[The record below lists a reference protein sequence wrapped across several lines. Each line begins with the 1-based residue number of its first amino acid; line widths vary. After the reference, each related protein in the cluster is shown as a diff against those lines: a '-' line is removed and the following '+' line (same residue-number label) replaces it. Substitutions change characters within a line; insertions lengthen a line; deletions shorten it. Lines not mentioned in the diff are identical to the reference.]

1 MSLRSCLAVAGT
13 LLVLCLVCY
22 PGAASANS
30 HAGGVVQ
37 VARASTGEP
46 PMMPLHP
53 EPALQGQQQNFYL
66 AENQA
71 QEKREEKE
79 EHDREREKKVREE
92 AREKRQ
98 KARQVSAQ
106 DIAEVNRGLN
116 SARLILQKMPPAYAG
131 HRANALKDIDQAL
144 WEVQQ
149 MYDVNP

>member
-1 MSLRSCLAVAGT
+1 MSLRSCLAAAGT
-13 LLVLCLVCY
+13 LLVLCLVSY
-22 PGAASANS
+22 AGVASANS
-30 HAGGVVQ
+30 QAGGPVQ
-37 VARASTGEP
+37 VARASTGETS
-46 PMMPLHP
+46 MMPLHP

-71 QEKREEKE
+71 QEEKE
-79 EHDREREKKVREE
+79 KHEREREKKVREE

-98 KARQVSAQ
+98 KERQVSAQ

-116 SARLILQKMPPAYAG
+116 SARLILQKMPPTYAG

-149 MYDVNP
+149 MYNVNP